1 MNLKVHEKQMEAN
14 MYQAHFTKSLTV
26 SLKNE
31 VYQLIKEIS
40 DTQRIS
46 IAELV
51 REILDAYL
59 SKSWLKEK

>member
-1 MNLKVHEKQMEAN
+1 